1 MDPPRQMGGRDTER
15 WSKIGGS
22 AAAEAIATAGQPV
35 IMAMLRERRFPV
47 MVGMLLGAG
56 LVVSVIQ
63 MKRGMGVAADES
75 DRQQQDQAA
84 QEQGSL
90 HGTGAKLRS
99 FGKVPESRIAKGHLK
114 VKSGPAWTGV
124 CGGIDRQ

>member
-1 MDPPRQMGGRDTER
+1 
-15 WSKIGGS
+15 
-22 AAAEAIATAGQPV
+22 
-35 IMAMLRERRFPV
+35 MAMLMDRRFPM

-90 HGTGAKLRS
+90 HGTS
-99 FGKVPESRIAKGHLK
+99 
-114 VKSGPAWTGV
+114 T
-124 CGGIDRQ
+124 

>member
-1 MDPPRQMGGRDTER
+1 
-15 WSKIGGS
+15 
-22 AAAEAIATAGQPV
+22 V
-35 IMAMLRERRFPV
+35 VMAMLMDRRFPM

-84 QEQGSL
+84 QEQGSP
-90 HGTGAKLRS
+90 HGTSTQLR
-99 FGKVPESRIAKGHLK
+99 RL
-114 VKSGPAWTGV
+114 
-124 CGGIDRQ
+124 

>member
-90 HGTGAKLRS
+90 HGTSTQLRR
-99 FGKVPESRIAKGHLK
+99 F
-114 VKSGPAWTGV
+114 
-124 CGGIDRQ
+124 